1 MKQMFQSVRTGVSTV
16 EEVPAPAL
24 LPGHL
29 LVQNVASLV
38 SAGTERMVVEFAEK
52 NMLQKAKARPDL
64 VRQVMDKARREGV
77 LNTLDAVRS
86 RLDQPLSLGYSSAGV
101 VIGVGQ
107 GITDIKVG
115 DPMACSGMNYAS
127 HAEIVSVP
135 RLLATLIPVPT
146 VSFEDAAFTT
156 VGAIALH
163 GIRLGEVKLGET
175 VAVIGLGLIGQL
187 TVQMLKAAGCVV
199 LGMDLDRERCELAE
213 RYGCDATADDAEGF
227 ASLVGSRTR
236 ERGADTILITAA
248 ASSNEPVEVAGKVAR
263 ARAIVVAVG
272 AVGTEIPRKSYYEK
286 ELDFRISRS
295 YGPGRYDAEYEE
307 KGMDYPISY
316 VRWTESRNME
326 AFLQFVAKGKVV
338 IQGLITHRFAIEQ
351 AAEAYD
357 LITQKRSERFMG
369 VLIRY
374 PEQVEQRRRID
385 LSPESSAAPSD
396 AVRVGVLGAG
406 LFASQVLLP
415 AIQKAKGIELVGVCT
430 ATGGTGSHAA
440 SRFGFRYCT
449 TDESE
454 VLRDASVNTLL
465 VATRHHLH
473 ARQVIAGLE
482 AGKHVFCEKPLCL
495 TREELDDIVRANVAV
510 RQQLLMVGYNR
521 RFSPMSLE
529 LKKFFSG
536 LGVPIAVQYRVN
548 AGPIPP
554 EHWVHDPHL
563 GGGRI
568 LGEVC
573 HFMDYLIFVTG
584 AMPVSVFATALPSAV
599 NPPDSV
605 AVTVTFDNGSIGT
618 INYIA
623 EGDKSFS
630 KERVEVYGAGL
641 VAALDDFR
649 SLELVHNGRRT
660 TTKSLLRQDKGH
672 AGEWR
677 TFGDAIR
684 KGGNSP
690 TPIRELVA
698 GMLATFAINE
708 SLQQA
713 APIPIDVDALLT
725 REP

>member
-1 MKQMFQSVRTGVSTV
+1 LKQMFQSVRTGVSTV

-24 LPGHL
+24 LPGHV

-64 VRQVMDKARREGV
+64 VRQVLDKARREGV
-77 LNTLDAVRS
+77 LNTFDAVRS

-101 VIGVGQ
+101 VIAVGE
-107 GITDIKVG
+107 GISDIKVG
-115 DPMACSGMNYAS
+115 DRATCSGMNYAS

-135 RLLATLIPVPT
+135 RLLTTLIPSPS

-163 GIRLGEVKLGET
+163 GIRLADVKLGET

-199 LGMDLDRERCELAE
+199 LGMDLDRERCQLAGK
-213 RYGCDATADDAEGF
+213 YGCDCTVDNADAF
-227 ASLVGSRTR
+227 ASLVASRTK
-236 ERGADTILITAA
+236 ERGADTVLITAA
-248 ASSNEPVEVAGKVAR
+248 ASGNEPVELAGKVAR

-272 AVGTEIPRKSYYEK
+272 AVGTEIPRKIYYEK

-295 YGPGRYDAEYEE
+295 YGPGRYDPEYEE

-326 AFLQFVAKGKVV
+326 AFLQFVAQGKVS
-338 IQGLITHRFAIEQ
+338 IQGLVTHRFGIEQ

-357 LITQKRSERFMG
+357 LITGKRKERFMG

-374 PEQVEQRRRID
+374 PEQVDHRRRID
-385 LSPESSAAPSD
+385 HAPESSSVPSGE
-396 AVRVGVLGAG
+396 VRVGVLGAG

-415 AIQKAKGIELVGVCT
+415 AMQKSDGIELVGVCT

-449 TDESE
+449 TDVNEI
-454 VLRDASVNTLL
+454 VRDASVNTVL

-495 TREELDDIVRANVAV
+495 TREELSDITRAKAAAKN
-510 RQQLLMVGYNR
+510 QLLMVGYNR
-521 RFSPMSLE
+521 RFSPMSVE
-529 LKKFFSG
+529 LKNFFGG
-536 LGVPIAVQYRVN
+536 LREPLAVQYRVN
-548 AGPIPP
+548 AGAIPP
-554 EHWVHDPHL
+554 EHWVHDPQQ

-573 HFMDYLIFVTG
+573 HFVDYLIFVTG
-584 AMPVSVFATALPSAV
+584 AIPVSVFAAALPSAA
-599 NPPDSV
+599 NPPGSV
-605 AVTVTFDNGSIGT
+605 AVTVTFDNSSIGT

-630 KERVEVYGAGL
+630 KERVEVFGGGR

-649 SLELVHNGRRT
+649 SLELVNNGRRT
-660 TTKSLLRQDKGH
+660 TTKSSLRQDKGH
-672 AGEWR
+672 SGEWLS
-677 TFGDAIR
+677 FGNAIR
-684 KGGNSP
+684 KGGVSP
-690 TPIRELVA
+690 IPMRELAA

-708 SLQQA
+708 SLRQA
-713 APIPIDVDALLT
+713 APVPVDVDAFLT
-725 REP
+725 LEP